1 MSKSRL
7 KSALKS
13 TQEALTKL
21 NDALGVLA
29 KQRSDDMERPVV
41 VDAVIKRFEVLFEYS
56 WKLLKTAAEYQGSE
70 APGPRPAIQEAVKF
84 GWIKDPELW
93 AYALDARNGS
103 VHDYFGITIP
113 EYLQLIQ
120 KFAKAAEKMVQVVAQ
135 LEKK

>member
-1 MSKSRL
+1 MSNSRL
-7 KSALKS
+7 KSALKT
-13 TQEALTKL
+13 TQEALAKL
-21 NDALGVLA
+21 NDALAILA

-93 AYALDARNGS
+93 VYALDARNGS
-103 VHDYFGITIP
+103 VHDYFGITIS

-120 KFAKAAEKMVQVVAQ
+120 KFSKAAEKTVQAVAQ

>member
-1 MSKSRL
+1 MSKARL

-13 TQEALTKL
+13 TQDALIKL
-21 NDALGVLA
+21 NDALAILA
-29 KQRSDDMERPVV
+29 KHGSEDVERPVV
-41 VDAVIKRFEVLFEYS
+41 IDAAIKRFEVLFEYS

-103 VHDYFGITIP
+103 VHDYFGITIS

-120 KFAKAAEKMVQVVAQ
+120 KFVKAAEKTVQAVAQ
-135 LEKK
+135 L